1 MSMHAKLLQSCL
13 TLCDPLDCSPPGSSV
28 HEILQARRL
37 EWVAVPFSRGSS
49 QPRDRSLLS
58 LLCWQAGSSSLVT
71 SGKPVYEYTTIYL
84 FVLLLVVSELFSDF
98 GYDTKA
104 DKNIHLSAFC
114 APNTHFCWEWNCY
127 VIA

>member
-1 MSMHAKLLQSCL
+1 MHSVASVMSGSCY
-13 TLCDPLDCSPPGSSV
+13 PVDCSSPGSSV
-28 HEILQARRL
+28 HSDSPGKKTGVGCRALLQGIF
-37 EWVAVPFSRGSS
+37 PTQGSK
-49 QPRDRSLLS
+49 PRLLS